1 MFYPIYSYNHL
12 ELIATIPYYTNTNKI
27 DSRYIVLSVYIDSII
42 AKYNNKNKWCYKSY
56 HIYSKIDLKVDWTV

>member
-42 AKYNNKNKWCYKSY
+42 AKYNNKNK
-56 HIYSKIDLKVDWTV
+56 